1 MKNIINHY
9 EKNKLQIL
17 VVVLSLTSISLLL
30 FYGNLVEEVKKKE
43 IEIKILK
50 EKFLPCDSLKM
61 KLDSVNSE
69 LLILETELTRHEI
82 TREEIFFKHPKIKEE
97 YEYFITNFTE

>member
-17 VVVLSLTSISLLL
+17 VVVLSIASISLLL

-82 TREEIFFKHPKIKEE
+82 TREEIFFKYPKIKEE